1 MGMINII
8 YPLPG
13 LVNCPKKRTGKI
25 HHAFFMGKL
34 RISFY
39 CHDFNSQLLT
49 SPVRVMFKRENDQRR
64 EIQGNPS
71 EKSKE
76 FRAILWPMAYFQTKP
91 SAFLG

>member
-1 MGMINII
+1 MGMINTT
-8 YPLPG
+8 YPLPS
-13 LVNCPKKRTGKI
+13 GKLS
-25 HHAFFMGKL
+25 HNELERSTMLFMGKL
-34 RISFY
+34 TISFY

-76 FRAILWPMAYFQTKP
+76 FGVILWPMAYFQAKP
-91 SAFLG
+91 SAFLE